1 MSFSSL
7 MTDVGVENLAL
18 MALEMLAAELQALR
32 QLFNMLLLFENSS
45 NRDISFCCFSSRMS
59 SSFLFSGVKTK
70 LWILSFIA

>member
-32 QLFNMLLLFENSS
+32 QLFSMLLLFENSS
-45 NRDISFCCFSSRMS
+45 NRDISLMKVIKVFS
-59 SSFLFSGVKTK
+59 LNKV
-70 LWILSFIA
+70 IN